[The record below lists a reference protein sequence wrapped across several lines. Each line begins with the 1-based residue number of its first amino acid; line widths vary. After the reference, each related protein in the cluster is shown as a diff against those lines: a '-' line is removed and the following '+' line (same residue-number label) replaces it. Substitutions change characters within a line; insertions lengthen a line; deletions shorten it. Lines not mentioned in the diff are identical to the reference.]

1 MTKDL
6 IQTGPNLKN
15 ILCKNKDKLI
25 ANIYPGMYQLKCSCG
40 SVYNGE
46 TKSKWSTNKKASKVT
61 GRPMEQPNTQRNATA
76 ISTCYTLD
84 SRHGK

>member
-1 MTKDL
+1 MYK
-6 IQTGPNLKN
+6 LKS
-15 ILCKNKDKLI
+15 
-25 ANIYPGMYQLKCSCG
+25 SCG

-84 SRHGK
+84 SRHEK